1 MRLFIILIIIIIVY
15 THIKYNRTT
24 NNKYS
29 ILQISDPT
37 KMTLEDTLK
46 QKSPTIITNVGNKW
60 KDIMCLTP
68 QYIKKYCY
76 DYSINVKNSL
86 DGNGCSNI
94 RNINMKLGQYIDW
107 LLGLE
112 DGYKSSHIQYIENNR
127 SFLNDYGIDKKLN
140 QYTNLCHPL
149 LSVLSNYS
157 FSMGCKGTKIH
168 LHYDKILRHLIYQI
182 HGRIKVILIS
192 PRYTKYLYKSNH
204 FKNGSV
210 LSKVNFWN
218 PDLKRYPLFNKAQ
231 YIEILLYPGQ
241 ILYIPSYW
249 WYAIEN
255 LDNSISISIKSENI
269 FSTVEKIPD
278 LLKGF
283 LILNSRNKIK

>member
-1 MRLFIILIIIIIVY
+1 
-15 THIKYNRTT
+15 
-24 NNKYS
+24 
-29 ILQISDPT
+29 
-37 KMTLEDTLK
+37 
-46 QKSPTIITNVGNKW
+46 
-60 KDIMCLTP
+60 
-68 QYIKKYCY
+68 
-76 DYSINVKNSL
+76 
-86 DGNGCSNI
+86 
-94 RNINMKLGQYIDW
+94 
-107 LLGLE
+107 
-112 DGYKSSHIQYIENNR
+112 
-127 SFLNDYGIDKKLN
+127 
-140 QYTNLCHPL
+140 
-149 LSVLSNYS
+149 
-157 FSMGCKGTKIH
+157 MGCKGAKMH

-192 PRYTKYLYKSNH
+192 PSYTKYLYKSNH

-283 LILNSRNKIK
+283 LILNSRAKLK